1 MIIVVVIAINLSN
14 SKLTQKKKSSTST
27 GFKPMVSVLGL
38 QCSTETHTL
47 GAGQFVEFILTRE
60 WNET

>member
-1 MIIVVVIAINLSN
+1 MIIVVVIAKNLSN
-14 SKLTQKKKSSTST
+14 SKLTQKKKSRTST

-47 GAGQFVEFILTRE
+47 GAG
-60 WNET
+60 